1 MDHLPVVE
9 LLLKAGVDP
18 NAADKVCWYSRF
30 PVCPCGVGL
39 TDIIVRTVLW

>member
-18 NAADKVCWYSRF
+18 NAADKVFAIRAFLCVHVAW
-30 PVCPCGVGL
+30 
-39 TDIIVRTVLW
+39 D